1 MKSLAGKLTSG
12 ITRLAGLGR
21 QSGDPLT
28 NLKAA
33 TRWLDNLPVGDALKC
48 QQAILE
54 ELKRFNENPSEPTK
68 VRLGVLMLLD
78 EKSRDLQDTL
88 VHQYLRNPRMSRPVE
103 SQLWHAVYSLHWE
116 IARGYHTF
124 VLHFAR
130 GSGKS
135 SHDGQIPLITLR
147 ALRAFGQLLK
157 WRAVRYLGPGEKL
170 WLRLHNLYRVAES
183 EGFQRQSQI
192 AYAGEKPCS
201 CESAYLH
208 VMMLNLANSGTLYP
222 RQIDL
227 LDRWLC
233 QWHSYLTLGTHVDAR
248 RHAFT
253 VDLSADHGPRRVRKT
268 GNDKPT
274 RYWVTGELLDKLE
287 DIQRAL
293 REGRAPAALGL
304 GEAARPGESIDL
316 LEHLRQHWS
325 PLAAREQRRAPRE
338 TAKRLVDVV
347 HSFKGI
353 VNEIRV
359 SIARPPTSPYSIG
372 INDSEADDV
381 SVYGFVTER
390 TRERISRLQIPAARV
405 SPDVERWVMQ
415 DESVCGY
422 GAVVES
428 RDRDWLRIGALLALK
443 SQDNPDWRLGVIRRL
458 SRVGD
463 DSSSIGIDRLPETP
477 LLVML
482 HEVPSYSAYIVDD
495 HGHCDAPQPK
505 ACLWLETPEH
515 NSLILDPVN
524 FAPGKV
530 FQANLDGERRVI
542 ALGHPIERSE
552 GWIRVG
558 IEPVRS

>member
-12 ITRLAGLGR
+12 ITRLAGFGR

-33 TRWLDNLPVGDALKC
+33 TRWLDNLPVGDVLKC

-116 IARGYHTF
+116 VARGYHTF

-130 GSGKS
+130 GSSKS
-135 SHDGQIPLITLR
+135 PHDGQIPLITLR

-208 VMMLNLANSGTLYP
+208 AMMLNLANSGTLYP

-233 QWHSYLTLGTHVDAR
+233 QWHDYLALDAGVDAG

-253 VDLSADHGPRRVRKT
+253 VDLSVDHGPRRVRKT
-268 GNDKPT
+268 GNDKPA
-274 RYWVTGELLDKLE
+274 RYWATGELLDKLE
-287 DIQRAL
+287 DTQRAL
-293 REGRAPAALGL
+293 REGGAPAALGL

-325 PLAAREQRRAPRE
+325 PLAAREQRRAKPPNDWSTSSRASRASSVKSRQASPNPPPRS
-338 TAKRLVDVV
+338 TALA
-347 HSFKGI
+347 SMM
-353 VNEIRV
+353 
-359 SIARPPTSPYSIG
+359 ARPTMSASTALSPSARASATPACKCPLWACRRMPNAG
-372 INDSEADDV
+372 SC
-381 SVYGFVTER
+381 R
-390 TRERISRLQIPAARV
+390 TKAPAATA
-405 SPDVERWVMQ
+405 P
-415 DESVCGY
+415 
-422 GAVVES
+422 
-428 RDRDWLRIGALLALK
+428 
-443 SQDNPDWRLGVIRRL
+443 
-458 SRVGD
+458 
-463 DSSSIGIDRLPETP
+463 SSSRATGTGCALAR
-477 LLVML
+477 
-482 HEVPSYSAYIVDD
+482 
-495 HGHCDAPQPK
+495 
-505 ACLWLETPEH
+505 CL
-515 NSLILDPVN
+515 
-524 FAPGKV
+524 
-530 FQANLDGERRVI
+530 R
-542 ALGHPIERSE
+542 
-552 GWIRVG
+552 
-558 IEPVRS
+558 